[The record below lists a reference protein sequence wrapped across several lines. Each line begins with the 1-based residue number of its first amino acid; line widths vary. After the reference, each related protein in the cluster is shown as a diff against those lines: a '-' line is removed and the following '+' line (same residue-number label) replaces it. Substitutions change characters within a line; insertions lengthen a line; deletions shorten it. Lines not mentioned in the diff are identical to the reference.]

1 MDRKEM
7 INALETIRK
16 ACTGRCGE
24 CQLGIKEGIC
34 KLKEINPNEWTPK
47 IMGFSCKD
55 CEYKASECCERCDVL
70 AHPDVII
77 GIRYRAIDGIPSQE
91 PCEIVVRLTNGN
103 TVTYRRAN

>member
-1 MDRKEM
+1 M
-7 INALETIRK
+7 INALETSRK
-16 ACTGRCGE
+16 ACTGRRGE
-24 CQLGIKEGIC
+24 GQRGIKEGIC
-34 KLKEINPNEWTPK
+34 KLKETNPDEWTPK

-70 AHPDVII
+70 AHPDVIV
-77 GIRYRAIDGIPSQE
+77 GTRYRAIDGIPSQE